1 MGTVQVPVCDGCS
14 LAVDQAAATTSVL
27 ELSQG
32 ALAAARPAPIMKVVF
47 IGDST
52 VRYLFLAVV
61 HLLRKPTDT
70 TVLNSTCTHHCFW
83 NERSYGGSWATFYND
98 TSTDMWCDCARVG
111 RSMQENRFVK
121 VRGVQL
127 IYLQMFKRREIS
139 GEWLPGHPDS
149 ERRPH
154 PTYTA
159 SWTLNVKDAGLVA
172 GPNISLV
179 VWNIGHHQ
187 CLSPDVL
194 QTVHNDLLARVGRQV
209 VFLKTMGTA
218 NKDCKSSPPNGET
231 FEDYPTFTNES
242 YWDGRTHLNADPIR
256 YIATRLIARYIGV
269 NAMRMQWSQ
278 RNRAGN
284 YGKLSLK

>member
-1 MGTVQVPVCDGCS
+1 
-14 LAVDQAAATTSVL
+14 
-27 ELSQG
+27 
-32 ALAAARPAPIMKVVF
+32 
-47 IGDST
+47 
-52 VRYLFLAVV
+52 
-61 HLLRKPTDT
+61 
-70 TVLNSTCTHHCFW
+70 
-83 NERSYGGSWATFYND
+83 
-98 TSTDMWCDCARVG
+98 
-111 RSMQENRFVK
+111 MQENRFVK

-172 GPNISLV
+172 GPNIGLV
-179 VWNIGHHQ
+179 VWNIGHHE

-218 NKDCKSSPPNGET
+218 KDCKSSPPNGET

-242 YWDGRTHLNADPIR
+242 YWDAIHLNADPIR

-269 NAMRMQWSQ
+269 NVSKREAH
-278 RNRAGN
+278 
-284 YGKLSLK
+284 